1 MDDEREER
9 QRQFSRRELLRAG
22 IAVPVVLSLSAVAE
36 ACGGGSSAAAGHAD
50 HTDSGNHADHADH
63 QDASH
68 NDTAHGDSLHTDSA
82 HTDHGHIDTGH
93 GDAGHSDSGHSDAG
107 HGDTGH
113 SDTPHT
119 DKGNVP
125 SHGDH
130 SDGFTHNDAS
140 GLTGSIHTD
149 TGPHGD
155 HSDLSKTPALRHADS
170 GHSPHGDVTRQ

>member
-22 IAVPVVLSLSAVAE
+22 IAVPVVVSLSAVAE
-36 ACGGGSSAAAGHAD
+36 ACGGGSSKAAGHAD
-50 HTDSGNHADHADH
+50 HTDSGSHTDH

-68 NDTAHGDSLHTDSA
+68 NDNAHGDATHSDSNHTDS
-82 HTDHGHIDTGH
+82 
-93 GDAGHSDSGHSDAG
+93 GHSDSGHSDAG

-113 SDTPHT
+113 TDAPHT
-119 DKGNVP
+119 DTAHNAP
-125 SHGDH
+125 AHGDH
-130 SDGFTHNDAS
+130 ADGFTHNDAS
-140 GLTGSIHTD
+140 GLNGSIHTD